1 MGGFESLAPSHG
13 PRDYT
18 RGLFVAAR
26 DRFRYN
32 RSEPVIL
39 PGDPLTS
46 PSSIQPADNAP
57 RPRSWSRRVAWC
69 EPFWIVAVGL
79 LLLLP
84 PRFLPAS
91 LESLI
96 AAGRPGLV
104 LLLLPGW
111 PVRRMAYGHFTRRT
125 PLDWPLVLLIL
136 WLPVSLLASAN
147 QALSWEAAGYLIF
160 GVALYFSLLNWP
172 PAQRRPQVIAWLL
185 LMLGIA
191 LALATP
197 LLSELAIGKLFRI
210 QPLDQLFQ
218 QVASQVPGNVNANR
232 VAGTLVL
239 IAPLAVALFLRWD
252 WSPQRW
258 RPVLCGL
265 AALLMLG
272 VLVLTQSR
280 NAYLAIAVAVAVILL
295 LRWPKLLIVL
305 PVVLLI
311 GALVVWRVGLPAT
324 LDAFLAGGALSGLD
338 VRLELWSRA
347 WSALNDFAFT
357 GIGIGTFEKVI
368 PVMYPLFSIGPD
380 VQITHAHN
388 LFLQVGLDLGVP
400 GLIAYLALL
409 LNTLIMLAKVLQQR
423 ARALDWALAAGA
435 LGGVVAML
443 VHGLFDAPVWGVK
456 PAFIPWLLIALAML
470 VGQHAADRRQLNKDP
485 AP

>member
-1 MGGFESLAPSHG
+1 M
-13 PRDYT
+13 
-18 RGLFVAAR
+18 
-26 DRFRYN
+26 
-32 RSEPVIL
+32 
-39 PGDPLTS
+39 TS
-46 PSSIQPADNAP
+46 PPLIQPADKASH
-57 RPRSWSRRVAWC
+57 PRSWLRRVAWC
-69 EPFWIVAVGL
+69 EPFWVLAIGL

-91 LESLI
+91 LETLI
-96 AAGRPGLV
+96 ALGRPGLV
-104 LLLLPGW
+104 LLLLLGW

-136 WLPVSLLASAN
+136 WLPVNLLASAD
-147 QALSWEAAGYLIF
+147 QASSWEATGYLIF

-172 PAQRRPQVIAWLL
+172 PAQRRPQILAWLL
-185 LMLGIA
+185 LMLGVG

-210 QPLDQLFQ
+210 QPLEQLFQ

-239 IAPLAVALFLRWD
+239 IAPLAVALFIRWD
-252 WSPQRW
+252 WSSQRW

-265 AALLMLG
+265 AALLMLA
-272 VLVLTQSR
+272 VLVMTQSR
-280 NAYLAIAVAVAVILL
+280 NAYLAIATAAAVVLL
-295 LRWPKLLIVL
+295 LRWPRLLIVL
-305 PVVLLI
+305 PIVLLI
-311 GALVVWRVGLPAT
+311 GAIAVWRIGLPAT
-324 LDAFLAGGALSGLD
+324 LDAFLSGGALSGLD

-347 WSALNDFAFT
+347 WYALTDFTFT

-368 PVMYPLFSIGPD
+368 PVMYPLFSLGPD

-400 GLIAYLALL
+400 GLIAYLALF
-409 LNTLIMLAKVLQQR
+409 LNVLVMLAKALQQR
-423 ARALDWALAAGA
+423 AAALDWALAAGA
-435 LGGVVAML
+435 LGGIAAML

-456 PAFIPWLLIALAML
+456 PAFVPWLLIALSML
-470 VGQHAADRRQLNKDP
+470 VSLRAADRRQLHEEP
-485 AP
+485 SP

>member
-1 MGGFESLAPSHG
+1 M
-13 PRDYT
+13 
-18 RGLFVAAR
+18 
-26 DRFRYN
+26 
-32 RSEPVIL
+32 
-39 PGDPLTS
+39 TS
-46 PSSIQPADNAP
+46 PSLIQPADNASH
-57 RPRSWSRRVAWC
+57 PRSWLRRVSWC
-69 EPFWIVAVGL
+69 VPFWVFAIGL

-91 LESLI
+91 LENLI

-104 LLLLPGW
+104 LLLLLGW

-136 WLPVSLLASAN
+136 WLPVNLLASAD
-147 QALSWEAAGYLIF
+147 QALSWEATGYLMF

-172 PAQRRPQVIAWLL
+172 PARRQPQVVAWLL
-185 LMLGIA
+185 LMLGVG

-210 QPLDQLFQ
+210 QPLEQLFQ

-239 IAPLAVALFLRWD
+239 IAPLAVALSIRWD

-265 AALLMLG
+265 AALLML
-272 VLVLTQSR
+272 VMLVITQSR
-280 NAYLAIAVAVAVILL
+280 NAYLAIAAAVAVVLL
-295 LRWPKLLIVL
+295 LRWPRLLIVL

-311 GALVVWRVGLPAT
+311 GAIVVWRIGLQAT
-324 LDAFLAGGALSGLD
+324 LDALLSGGALSGLD
-338 VRLELWSRA
+338 VRLELWNRA
-347 WSALNDFAFT
+347 WYALNDFTFT
-357 GIGIGTFEKVI
+357 GIGIGTFQKVI

-388 LFLQVGLDLGVP
+388 LFLQIGLDLGMP
-400 GLIAYLALL
+400 GLVAYLALL
-409 LNTLIMLAKVLQQR
+409 LNLLVMLAKALQQR
-423 ARALDWALAAGA
+423 ASALDWTLAAGA

-443 VHGLFDAPVWGVK
+443 IHGLFDAPVWGVK
-456 PAFIPWLLIALAML
+456 PAFIPWLLITLSML
-470 VGQHAADRRQLNKDP
+470 VGLRAADRWRPNE
-485 AP
+485 APSP